1 MNRIIRFSASD
12 NEFRQQSRRIR
23 FQVFVEEQHVPEE
36 LEYDEFEDVAVHYL
50 AFQDTLAVATCRWRH
65 TGKGIKLERFAVL
78 NDHRGQGIG
87 EQLVKRVLEE
97 VVPLQKTVYL
107 HAQEQVTGFYEKL
120 GFVSSGPAFDEA
132 GIRHFF
138 MQYKPGSGE

>member
-120 GFVSSGPAFDEA
+120 GFVPSGPAFDEA